1 MEFGEEGGSLVVV
14 RSGPRGGG
22 VVVPEVDLDLGK
34 EGIVGNR
41 GVRVQVPRV
50 FGFVAEAE
58 RWDQRG

>member
-1 MEFGEEGGSLVVV
+1 LVVV
-14 RSGPRGGG
+14 HSGPGDGE

-34 EGIVGNR
+34 EGTADDR
-41 GVRVQVPRV
+41 GVRVQVPRD